1 MLYTTQMKASELFV
15 ASLEAAGITHI
26 FGVPGEENLAFME
39 AVRKSKITFI
49 TTRHEQG
56 AVFMAATIGRLT
68 GKTGVALSTL
78 GPGATNLVTGVAY
91 AQLGGMPLLVI
102 TGQKPI
108 KHSKQGKFQ
117 IIDVVRMMEPITK
130 YTTTVVS
137 GDRIPSIVYEAIKIA
152 ESERPGAVHIE
163 LPEDI
168 AEETTTATPILM
180 QKNRRPIADE
190 KSIALAQKMIAE
202 SEHPIIV
209 LASGANRRLVRKQ
222 LEIFIQKTGIP
233 FVTTQMGKGVLDER
247 SPLYIGTTALS
258 QNDYVH
264 KALTGA
270 DTIIMIGHDISEKPP
285 IVLTPE
291 THKVI
296 HINFSPADIDAV
308 YVPSLEV
315 VGDISHTIWALGEK
329 ITPSVKWDFTQFL
342 TVKKALLSNIE
353 SQATNTDFPLRP
365 ERIVADLRTALPKD
379 GILSLDN
386 GLYKL
391 WIARNFAAYEQN
403 SVLLDNTLATMGAGL
418 SAGTATK
425 LLYPDRKVVVVAGD
439 GGFMMNLAELETA
452 KRLGVNLV
460 VLLLRDDGYG
470 MIKWKQQDMHFDN
483 FSLEFSNPDFVALAQ
498 SFGVTG
504 HSIATAD
511 DLLPTLQKALSSK
524 GVHIIDCPINY
535 ASTNGALGAD
545 LRKELDTLL

>member
-1 MLYTTQMKASELFV
+1 M
-15 ASLEAAGITHI
+15 I
-26 FGVPGEENLAFME
+26 EE
-39 AVRKSKITFI
+39 SK
-49 TTRHEQG
+49 
-56 AVFMAATIGRLT
+56 
-68 GKTGVALSTL
+68 
-78 GPGATNLVTGVAY
+78 
-91 AQLGGMPLLVI
+91 
-102 TGQKPI
+102 
-108 KHSKQGKFQ
+108 
-117 IIDVVRMMEPITK
+117 
-130 YTTTVVS
+130 
-137 GDRIPSIVYEAIKIA
+137 
-152 ESERPGAVHIE
+152 
-163 LPEDI
+163 
-168 AEETTTATPILM
+168 
-180 QKNRRPIADE
+180 RPI
-190 KSIALAQKMIAE
+190 
-202 SEHPIIV
+202 II

-222 LEIFIQKTGIP
+222 LELFIQKTGIP

-264 KALTGA
+264 KALAGA
-270 DTIIMIGHDISEKPP
+270 DTVIMIGHDTSEKPP

-291 THKVI
+291 THKVV

-329 ITPSVKWDFTQFL
+329 ITPSSQWDFAPFMSVKDALQINIQTQ
-342 TVKKALLSNIE
+342 AMS
-353 SQATNTDFPLRP
+353 ADFPLRP
-365 ERIVADLRTALPKD
+365 ERIVSDLRTALPKD

-425 LLYPDRKVVVVAGD
+425 LLYPERKVVVVAGD

-452 KRLGVNLV
+452 KRLGVDLV

-470 MIKWKQQDMHFDN
+470 MIKWKQKDMHFDN
-483 FSLEFSNPDFVALAQ
+483 FSLEFTNPDFVALAE
-498 SFGVTG
+498 SFGVAG
-504 HSIATAD
+504 HRITEAD
-511 DLLPTLQKALSSK
+511 ELLPTLQKALASK
-524 GVHIIDCPINY
+524 GVQVIDCPLNY

-545 LRKELDTLL
+545 LREELAKLL